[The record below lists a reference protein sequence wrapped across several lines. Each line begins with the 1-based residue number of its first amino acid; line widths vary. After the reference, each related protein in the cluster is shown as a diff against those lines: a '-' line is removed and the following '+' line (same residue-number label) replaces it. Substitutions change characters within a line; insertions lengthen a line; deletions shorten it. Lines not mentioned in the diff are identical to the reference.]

1 MQVFIKCVFLDSSKQ
16 DYESHTD
23 EVIIK
28 SLVDWSNNK
37 IQGKFRFFDNEEQL
51 RREWKLHAR
60 ANIRQRTF
68 LEGILLKSLD
78 HESESLKCFLLLFM
92 FMLFVYVV
100 VVGSWGALMFIIHI
114 FPNLMKVFRVFGSI
128 F

>member
-28 SLVDWSNNK
+28 SLVDLSNNK

-51 RREWKLHAR
+51 RREWKLHAC

-78 HESESLKCFLLLFM
+78 HESESLTKIFFFMLRCFM
-92 FMLFVYVV
+92 FFFFVIVV
-100 VVGSWGALMFIIHI
+100 SLWDALMFIII
-114 FPNLMKVFRVFGSI
+114 YFRI
-128 F
+128 